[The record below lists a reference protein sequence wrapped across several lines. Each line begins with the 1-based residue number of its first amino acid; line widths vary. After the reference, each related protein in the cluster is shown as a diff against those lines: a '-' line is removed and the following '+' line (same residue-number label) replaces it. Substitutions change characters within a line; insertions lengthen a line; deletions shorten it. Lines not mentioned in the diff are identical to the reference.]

1 MHKQSPPQVPSNVS
15 GLGTVLSPKQ
25 NRHLT
30 LSLLPCLPSSCL
42 TTQGTCAMS
51 YLHQPPSLTESRNT
65 RLGPI
70 CPPTEEHRCAVD
82 FRGDWQT
89 VKAVRNSTCC
99 LRPSSPCCPTPSPRS
114 FRKRPREHPEA
125 DLQKASPPIW
135 EGRESGGPAGAFD
148 LSSYIEP
155 GPEAVALNR
164 QTAGGH
170 GAWPPQGLY
179 TCLLLLEHLP
189 QGPSP
194 LLPLALCSDA
204 WLGLSQ
210 SDGLCFALGFT
221 WRGVHAYRASSL
233 VLSQEEKGNKVS
245 ASSPTM
251 AIAEAERAA

>member
-1 MHKQSPPQVPSNVS
+1 
-15 GLGTVLSPKQ
+15 
-25 NRHLT
+25 
-30 LSLLPCLPSSCL
+30 
-42 TTQGTCAMS
+42 MS

-155 GPEAVALNR
+155 GLEVVALNR
-164 QTAGGH
+164 DRQQVGMGH
-170 GAWPPQGLY
+170 GHPRAFTPASFF
-179 TCLLLLEHLP
+179 LEHLP

-251 AIAEAERAA
+251 AIAEAGRPARRL

>member
-1 MHKQSPPQVPSNVS
+1 MLWISEATGRQSRLLETAPAACALAPHAALPPAPGAS
-15 GLGTVLSPKQ
+15 GRGQGNIL
-25 NRHLT
+25 RLT
-30 LSLLPCLPSSCL
+30 YKKLHLPS
-42 TTQGTCAMS
+42 GRVG
-51 YLHQPPSLTESRNT
+51 SR
-65 RLGPI
+65 
-70 CPPTEEHRCAVD
+70 
-82 FRGDWQT
+82 
-89 VKAVRNSTCC
+89 
-99 LRPSSPCCPTPSPRS
+99 
-114 FRKRPREHPEA
+114 
-125 DLQKASPPIW
+125 
-135 EGRESGGPAGAFD
+135 GGPAGAFD

-164 QTAGGH
+164 DRQQVGMGH
-170 GAWPPQGLY
+170 GHPRAFTPASFF
-179 TCLLLLEHLP
+179 LEHLP

-251 AIAEAERAA
+251 AIAEAGRAA